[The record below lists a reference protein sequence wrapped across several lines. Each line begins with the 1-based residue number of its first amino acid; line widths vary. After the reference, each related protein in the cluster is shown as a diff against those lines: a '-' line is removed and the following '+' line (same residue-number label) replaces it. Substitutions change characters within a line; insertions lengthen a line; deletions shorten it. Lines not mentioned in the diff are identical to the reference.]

1 MARTAVATVKQRVLK
16 MSRFVPSDIRATV
29 VTNADI
35 LYNCVVVDG
44 LVLCVMVDGLVLSVV
59 MDGLCLGYP
68 VVLMRRGVIL
78 FR

>member
-1 MARTAVATVKQRVLK
+1 

-29 VTNADI
+29 ITNADI
-35 LYNCVVVDG
+35 LYNCVMVDSLVLRVVVDG
-44 LVLCVMVDGLVLSVV
+44 LVLRVV
-59 MDGLCLGYP
+59 MDGFCLGNP

>member
-1 MARTAVATVKQRVLK
+1 

-44 LVLCVMVDGLVLSVV
+44 LVLCVMVNSLVLCV
-59 MDGLCLGYP
+59 MVDGLCLGYP
-68 VVLMRRGVIL
+68 VMLMRRGVIL
-78 FR
+78 L

>member
-1 MARTAVATVKQRVLK
+1 MSSFVPGNIRTAVIA
-16 MSRFVPSDIRATV
+16 
-29 VTNADI
+29 NADI